1 MNRSR
6 TAVARVLTAC
16 ALTFGFFGSFT
27 TVPGARADGVSD
39 QKQKIEQLAAE
50 LTNLNER
57 IAILDEEYGAA
68 LDQKESLD
76 TKIVAAQAELAVE
89 QTQMD
94 QLMGVMSDIA
104 VQKFVGNNT
113 HNLSPLFSSAAAYS
127 SGEQKDALSNIA
139 FDAGAASAD
148 DLQSL
153 IRKVNK
159 DTKALQVQ
167 QQQANDLIATLDQQ
181 RQQGAQLI
189 DEYTKKAA
197 DAKAK
202 YGELVQQ
209 EADRQATAAAERA
222 AATSNPATLTGGNNG
237 GGNNG
242 GGNNNNDGGTPPPRG
257 GGNGGDT
264 NSGGSTPSLPVP
276 PPSGKAGAAVSAA
289 YSQIGVPYVAF
300 EASPSRGFDCSGLT
314 SWAWAQAGVYMPH
327 QSGRQYASFPHVSK
341 DQAQPGDLV
350 FFYNPIHHVG
360 MYVGGGMMID
370 APHTGATVRL
380 VAVKWGGVVG
390 VARPS

>member
-6 TAVARVLTAC
+6 TAVARVLTAS
-16 ALTFGFFGSFT
+16 ALTFGLFGSFA

-68 LDQKESLD
+68 LDQKEQLD

-89 QTQMD
+89 QAQMD
-94 QLMGVMSDIA
+94 KLIGVMSDIA

-127 SGEQKDALSNIA
+127 SGEQKDALSSIA

-167 QQQANDLIATLDQQ
+167 QQQADELIATLAQQ
-181 RQQGAQLI
+181 REQGAQLI
-189 DEYTKKAA
+189 EEYTKKSAE
-197 DAKAK
+197 AKAK

-209 EADRQATAAAERA
+209 EADRQAAAAAERA
-222 AATSNPATLTGGNNG
+222 AATANPSTLTGGNNG
-237 GGNNG
+237 GGNN
-242 GGNNNNDGGTPPPRG
+242 NNDSGGTRPPRG
-257 GGNGGDT
+257 GGGGDT
-264 NSGGSTPSLPVP
+264 NSGGGTPSLPVP
-276 PPSGKAGAAVSAA
+276 PPSGKAGTAVSAA

-327 QSGRQYASFPHVSK
+327 QSRAQYASFPHVSK

-390 VARPS
+390 VARPG

>member
-6 TAVARVLTAC
+6 TAVARVITA
-16 ALTFGFFGSFT
+16 ATLTFGLFASFT
-27 TVPGARADGVSD
+27 SVPGASADGVSD
-39 QKQKIEQLAAE
+39 QKQKVEQLAAE

-68 LDQKESLD
+68 LDEKEQLD

-89 QTQMD
+89 QAQMD
-94 QLMGVMSDIA
+94 ELLGVMSDIA

-159 DTKALQVQ
+159 DTKALQAQ
-167 QQQANDLIATLDQQ
+167 QQQADALIATLDQQ

-189 DEYTKKAA
+189 EEYTRKAA

-209 EADRQATAAAERA
+209 AADRQAEAAAARA
-222 AATSNPATLTGGNNG
+222 ATTATPSALIGGGNGGGNDSNDAPTPPRGGGGGGNNG

-242 GGNNNNDGGTPPPRG
+242 GG
-257 GGNGGDT
+257 
-264 NSGGSTPSLPVP
+264 TPSLPVP
-276 PPSGKAGAAVSAA
+276 PPSGKAGMAVSAA
-289 YSQIGVPYVAF
+289 YGQIGVPYVAF

-327 QSGRQYASFPHVSK
+327 QSRQQYASFPHVSK

-350 FFYNPIHHVG
+350 FFYSPIHHVG

-380 VAVKWGGVVG
+380 VAVKWGSVVG
-390 VARPS
+390 VARPG